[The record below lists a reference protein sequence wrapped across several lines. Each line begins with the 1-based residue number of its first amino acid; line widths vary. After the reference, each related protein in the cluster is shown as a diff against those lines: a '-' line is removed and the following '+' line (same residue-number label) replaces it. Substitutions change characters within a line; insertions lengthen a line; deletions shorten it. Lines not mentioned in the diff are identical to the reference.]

1 MTGAH
6 PKILL
11 VDDNPINIR
20 DAARILRNHK
30 YNISY
35 AQSGRDALQKTKTID
50 FDLILLDIM
59 MPEMDGYE
67 VCEALKADPG
77 TNKIPIIFLTAKVEP
92 ENIVKAFKLG
102 GADYVTKPFNG
113 QELISRVETHIRLKL
128 SREELEN
135 TNLLLKEANET
146 KDKMFSII
154 SHDLLGP
161 FGNIRESL
169 EMIVNKDV
177 NLQED
182 DMQNFI
188 KAMWNSIGSAYALLE
203 NLLYW
208 ARNQQGRMVYKPKP
222 ISLNSIIYETYG
234 LLDGVA
240 RHKSITLKT
249 NLIEDLTIF
258 ADKNATKTILRN
270 LVSNSIKFTEPGGI
284 ITTKVKNRKDNFVV
298 VSVTDTG
305 VGMDDD
311 LKEKLF
317 SMNKTEPR
325 WGTKGEKG
333 VGLGLVITKEFV
345 EKHGGDIWVESKP
358 GEGTTFYFTLPK
370 SELQ

>member
-1 MTGAH
+1 MTEAN

-20 DAARILRNHK
+20 VAAKILRNHK

-35 AQSGRDALQKTKTID
+35 AKTGFDALQKTKTID

-59 MPEMDGYE
+59 MPEMDGYQ
-67 VCEALKADPG
+67 VCEELKKDSR
-77 TNKIPIIFLTAKVEP
+77 TFKIPVIFLTAKTEP
-92 ENIVKAFKLG
+92 ENIVRAFQLG

-113 QELISRVETHIRLKL
+113 QELISRVETHIRLKQ

-135 TNLLLKEANET
+135 ANLLLKEANET

-177 NLQED
+177 NIDEEN
-182 DMQNFI
+182 MHTFI
-188 KAMWNSIGSAYALLE
+188 KAMWNSIGAAYSLLE

-222 ISLNSIIYETYG
+222 ISLNSLIHETYA

-240 RHKSITLKT
+240 RNKSITLKT
-249 NLIEDLTIF
+249 SLMEDFTIF
-258 ADKNATKTILRN
+258 SDKNAVKTILRN
-270 LVSNSIKFTEPGGI
+270 LISNAIKFTNPNGSI
-284 ITTKVKNRKDNFVV
+284 KISVKNKNADFVILSVSDN
-298 VSVTDTG
+298 G
-305 VGMDDD
+305 VGMD
-311 LKEKLF
+311 KETTENLF
-317 SMNKTEPR
+317 SKNKTEPR

-333 VGLGLVITKEFV
+333 VGLGLVITREFV
-345 EKHGGDIWVESKP
+345 EKHGGEIWVESKV
-358 GEGTTFYFTLPK
+358 GEGTTFYLTLPK
-370 SELQ
+370 SE